1 MSALAAYRTAILAL
15 VDDASQ
21 TRFTSAQVDA
31 ALEWAL
37 AEYSKCRPLLKSY
50 LLDTDGTCRLALPDE
65 ISAAV
70 RAISRVSLYNADP
83 RQVQDVVYYAYK
95 QDETWLIETLLST
108 YASGQYL
115 TVEYAAIQTIDGL
128 DSAAGTTVP
137 GADEWLIQLGAAGH
151 AAQMRA
157 ISRSETFNLNAE
169 AVKFL
174 RDMAKDYL
182 ATFREALTPENPAP
196 VFADLTMPDAEV

>member
-1 MSALAAYRTAILAL
+1 MSAIAAFRTAILAL

-21 TRFTSAQVDA
+21 TRFTTAQVDA
-31 ALEWAL
+31 ALQWAL
-37 AEYSKCRPLLKSY
+37 AEYSKYRPLLKSY

-70 RAISRVSLYNADP
+70 LAISKVTLYNADP
-83 RQVQDVVYYAYK
+83 RQVVEVVYYAYK
-95 QDETWLIETLLST
+95 QDETWMIETLLT
-108 YASGQYL
+108 TFASGQYL
-115 TVEYAAIQTIDGL
+115 TIEYAASQTVDGL
-128 DSAAGTTVP
+128 ASASGTTVP
-137 GADEWLIQLGAAGH
+137 GYDEYLIQTGAAGH

-182 ATFREALTPENPAP
+182 AIFKDGLTPENPAP